1 MVGLPDEEWG
11 ERVAA
16 AIVAEGEPPTLEAL
30 RAWARDRLAPYK
42 VPTRLLVVDRSP
54 PERDGKGDEG
64 RGEGALRRRGGPPLE
79 SGRAMPFL
87 VRDSGWGRSPMNVS
101 R

>member
-1 MVGLPDEEWG
+1 MAYKLSALEIEEALRLHPAIRDVAVVGLPDEEWG

-42 VPTRLLVVDRSP
+42 VPSRLVVVDDLPRNAM
-54 PERDGKGDEG
+54 GKVTKPAVKTLFEL
-64 RGEGALRRRGGPPLE
+64 GAHRR
-79 SGRAMPFL
+79 
-87 VRDSGWGRSPMNVS
+87 
-101 R
+101 